1 VWDDNYKKPDFSTN
15 LWRTEITEAL
25 YTIQLNELEKILELM
40 ESGQI
45 QKAYD
50 QLYQIVY
57 PQTWNVNET

>member
-1 VWDDNYKKPDFSTN
+1 MWDDKYKKPDFDTN

-25 YTIQLNELEKILELM
+25 YTVQLHELEKILQLM

-45 QKAYD
+45 GKAYD

-57 PQTWNVNET
+57 PNNFDLSK

>member
-1 VWDDNYKKPDFSTN
+1 MWDDSYKKPDFSTN
-15 LWRTEITEAL
+15 MWRTEITEAL
-25 YTIQLNELEKILELM
+25 YTVQLHELEKVLQLL

-57 PQTWNVNET
+57 PPNFDVSAP

>member
-1 VWDDNYKKPDFSTN
+1 MWDDSYKKPDFGTN

-25 YTIQLNELEKILELM
+25 YTVQLHELEKILQLM

-45 QKAYD
+45 GKAYD